1 MPETLS
7 ARRIPE
13 LDGVRGLAILLVL
26 AVHFGLTANPSDPL
40 YSVLRLGWSGVDL
53 FFVLSGFLITGIL
66 LDTTSSPRYFRAFYM
81 RRALRIFPLYY
92 TYIAGFFFI
101 VLPLTQALN
110 RPVPP
115 GPAQG
120 WYWFYLSN
128 WRSALGPDYA
138 FLSHLWSLSIEEQF
152 YLVWPPLV
160 LWLGRRRLPL
170 LCGLLIAAAPVLRFV
185 YRIHPYSPEFLYR
198 LTPFRVD
205 TLAWGALL
213 AIAVRD
219 ESWLVW
225 CRRWS
230 RLVAAGAALGLV
242 LVISLCGT
250 TKNSEPLVAVVGYT
264 LFAVLYAAIVWAGF
278 RGWSPLRAPLLRAF
292 GKYSYAVYVLHFPLV
307 GYFYLAMEPMAR
319 AIGTV
324 PAAFFA
330 FVLGSAA
337 SLALARISWT
347 LIERRFLVW
356 KDRFQP

>member
-1 MPETLS
+1 MPEVLS

-26 AVHFGLTANPSDPL
+26 AVHFGLTANPPEPL
-40 YSVLRLGWSGVDL
+40 YSLLRLGWSGVDL

-66 LDTTSSPRYFRAFYM
+66 LDTASSPNYFRAFYM

-92 TYIAGFFFI
+92 AYIAAFFFV
-101 VLPLTQALN
+101 VLPLTHALN

-160 LWLGRRRLPL
+160 LWLGRRRLPI
-170 LCGLLIAAAPVLRFV
+170 LCAALIMAAPLLRFV
-185 YRIHPYSPEFLYR
+185 YRVHPYSPEFLYR

-213 AIAVRD
+213 AVIVRNEPWLNRFLAWAGPLAAAAV
-219 ESWLVW
+219 
-225 CRRWS
+225 
-230 RLVAAGAALGLV
+230 AGLAGIFAF
-242 LVISLCGT
+242 CG
-250 TKNSEPLVAVVGYT
+250 TKNSQPVVAVAGYT
-264 LFAVLYAAIVWAGF
+264 LLAILYFLVVFSGF
-278 RGWSPLRAPLLRAF
+278 RGWAPLRTPLLRTF
-292 GKYSYAVYVLHFPLV
+292 GKYSYGVYVLHFPLV
-307 GYFYLAMEPMAR
+307 GYLYLAMDPVAR
-319 AIGTV
+319 AVGRV
-324 PAAFFA
+324 PAALCAFA
-330 FVLGSAA
+330 LGSAIA
-337 SLALARISWT
+337 LGLARISWL
-347 LIERRFLVW
+347 LIERRFLAW
-356 KDRFQP
+356 KDRFQA